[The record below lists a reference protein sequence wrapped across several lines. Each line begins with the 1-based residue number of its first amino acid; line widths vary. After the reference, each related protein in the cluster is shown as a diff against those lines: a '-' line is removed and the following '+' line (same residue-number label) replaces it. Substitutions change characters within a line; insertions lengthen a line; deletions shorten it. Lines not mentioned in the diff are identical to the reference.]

1 MITHR
6 SPRGAVG
13 GILLHSFLVSP
24 RPEGGILTNHP
35 HARLVAGRC
44 GPLLQDAPFLPRW
57 EPSRYDGR
65 TISASGHW
73 TGAPSREGNRAVPDG
88 DDRGRT
94 RRCARLRLRESPQAG
109 EQLMRRARQR
119 SSKQISVKGLKAGDP
134 EAWDA
139 LVTELGS
146 VIAGYAF
153 RIGAPDPDDVVSA
166 TFEAVA
172 RSIGSFEG
180 SASQFRSFVF
190 KIAHDRAVD
199 AIRRAQRRPLV
210 ASDDAITELPASD
223 DIPVA
228 FEDPDILASIAKLS
242 DDQRRMIELRYV
254 IGLSTRETA
263 LALGRSEVAT
273 RVALSRAKAKL
284 RDLLGSVERDGS

>member
-13 GILLHSFLVSP
+13 GVLLHSFLVSP
-24 RPEGGILTNHP
+24 RPGGGILTNRP
-35 HARLVAGRC
+35 HAHLVAGRC
-44 GPLLQDAPFLPRW
+44 GHLLQDAPFLPRW
-57 EPSRYDGR
+57 EPSRRDAR
-65 TISASGHW
+65 ARSASGHS
-73 TGAPSREGNRAVPDG
+73 THALGREGNRSVAAG
-88 DDRGRT
+88 DEKSKT
-94 RRCARLRLRESPQAG
+94 RYDTHSRLQISSHAD
-109 EQLMRRARQR
+109 EQLVRRALRR
-119 SSKQISVKGLKAGDP
+119 SSDKLCVKGLKAGDP

-139 LVTELGS
+139 LVAELGS

-153 RIGAPDPDDVVSA
+153 RFGAPDPDDVVSA

-210 ASDDAITELPASD
+210 ASDDAITELPAGD

>member
-1 MITHR
+1 M
-6 SPRGAVG
+6 
-13 GILLHSFLVSP
+13 
-24 RPEGGILTNHP
+24 
-35 HARLVAGRC
+35 VA
-44 GPLLQDAPFLPRW
+44 
-57 EPSRYDGR
+57 YY
-65 TISASGHW
+65 I
-73 TGAPSREGNRAVPDG
+73 
-88 DDRGRT
+88 
-94 RRCARLRLRESPQAG
+94 
-109 EQLMRRARQR
+109 
-119 SSKQISVKGLKAGDP
+119 
-134 EAWDA
+134 
-139 LVTELGS
+139 
-146 VIAGYAF
+146 
-153 RIGAPDPDDVVSA
+153 
-166 TFEAVA
+166 
-172 RSIGSFEG
+172 
-180 SASQFRSFVF
+180 SFVF

-210 ASDDAITELPASD
+210 ASDDAITELPAGD